1 MKRKRCKKRRK
12 RKKKGNDEALVIN
25 DGTDGGQ
32 EKDAAKEG
40 SEKGKDDDDEYNED
54 SDEFATSSSDA
65 RARPHRKDKEQDEEK
80 AAEEEGNDGSK
91 DLTAKSVQEEQ
102 EEVLRKR
109 RLKEERDR
117 MLEEAFF
124 NKPVNWVMD
133 QVKKE
138 VHPSLQVL
146 CVWLFRNKIYDM
158 LSFFIILAIAFGLC
172 AEGSL
177 CLPITGKLDCFI
189 DPLLSE
195 LVAYVNVF
203 FSVDLIFQIICD
215 GSISRHFKSG
225 ENVFNFIVNIFT
237 SLSVILPPLGI
248 PATNVA
254 FIKGLAIL
262 RLLRATKYFFLKPI
276 WLMFVKTTG
285 SVIPVM
291 NLIIFNFTITIVYY
305 LIGRFLFGDTL
316 NDDVRYN
323 FRNFHLGYMTL
334 FTVLTGD
341 GWTAIMFT
349 SMGKFC
355 TGPSINDSCDSFKG
369 THFTCFTSKKV
380 LNLCALLLQ
389 KTNTDAVRW
398 PPGDSCKQLIATLS
412 KCRRPS
418 SSISCTGFTG
428 RLCLSRCS

>member
-12 RKKKGNDEALVIN
+12 RKKKGNDETLLIN
-25 DGTDGGQ
+25 DGTDGGK
-32 EKDAAKEG
+32 EKDTGKEG
-40 SEKGKDDDDEYNED
+40 SEKGNDDDDEDNED
-54 SDEFATSSSDA
+54 SDEFAKSSSDK
-65 RARPHRKDKEQDEEK
+65 RARPDRKDKEQDEEK
-80 AAEEEGNDGSK
+80 AEEGEGTGSK
-91 DLTAKSVQEEQ
+91 DLTLKSFQEEQ
-102 EEVLRKR
+102 EEIFRKR

-133 QVKKE
+133 QVKRE
-138 VHPSLQVL
+138 VHPSLRVL

-189 DPLLSE
+189 DPLLAE
-195 LVAYVNVF
+195 LVAYVNIF

-349 SMGKFC
+349 SMAKFC
-355 TGPSINDSCDSFKG
+355 TGPSINDSCDPFKG
-369 THFTCFTSKKV
+369 TQFTCFTSTKV
-380 LNLCALLLQ
+380 LNFFFC
-389 KTNTDAVRW
+389 
-398 PPGDSCKQLIATLS
+398 
-412 KCRRPS
+412 
-418 SSISCTGFTG
+418 FTAFE
-428 RLCLSRCS
+428 

>member
-12 RKKKGNDEALVIN
+12 RKKKGNDETLLLN
-25 DGTDGGQ
+25 DGTDGGKG
-32 EKDAAKEG
+32 KDTGKEG
-40 SEKGKDDDDEYNED
+40 SEKGNDDDDYNED
-54 SDEFATSSSDA
+54 SDEFAMSSSDK
-65 RARPHRKDKEQDEEK
+65 RARPDRKDKEQDEEK
-80 AAEEEGNDGSK
+80 AEEGEGTGSK
-91 DLTAKSVQEEQ
+91 DLTLKSFQEEQ
-102 EEVLRKR
+102 EEIFRKR

-133 QVKKE
+133 QVKRE
-138 VHPSLQVL
+138 VHPSLRVL

-189 DPLLSE
+189 DPLLAE
-195 LVAYVNVF
+195 LVAYVNIF

-291 NLIIFNFTITIVYY
+291 NLIIFNF
-305 LIGRFLFGDTL
+305 
-316 NDDVRYN
+316 
-323 FRNFHLGYMTL
+323 
-334 FTVLTGD
+334 
-341 GWTAIMFT
+341 
-349 SMGKFC
+349 
-355 TGPSINDSCDSFKG
+355 
-369 THFTCFTSKKV
+369 
-380 LNLCALLLQ
+380 NLV
-389 KTNTDAVRW
+389 N
-398 PPGDSCKQLIATLS
+398 
-412 KCRRPS
+412 
-418 SSISCTGFTG
+418 
-428 RLCLSRCS
+428 